1 MTGGDVVLRT
11 RGVSKVYP
19 GTLALD
25 DVDFAVRRGAVNVL
39 IGENGAGKSTL
50 VKILAGVEQPTS
62 GRMEMDGNELRLVST
77 RQAEAQGIG
86 IIHQELSLFPNLSV
100 VENIFM
106 GRERTRGGVVIDRS
120 SQERTARGLLKKLEQ
135 DIDVHTLV
143 GDLPLGRQQI
153 VEICRA
159 LAREVRVLLMDEPTS
174 ALSPGEIHVLFRAI
188 RDLKAAGVGIVYIS
202 HKLEE
207 LMEIGDTV
215 SVLRDGRMV
224 ASAEAADVDVNWII
238 EKMTGRRWEAPEH
251 RAVLAD
257 LPALLQVANL
267 RVPGAVHD
275 VSFDA
280 SAGEVVGIYGLM
292 GAGRTELLEA
302 LAGAR
307 FHTADGIRL
316 EGESLDGLSVR
327 ERIGRG
333 LALVP
338 EDRQKSGLVPTFTLA
353 QNMTLASLGAH
364 TRYGC
369 LAARMEQASAQRMIG
384 QLRIK
389 TTGPAQ
395 PITSLSGGN
404 QQKAVISKCLL
415 TSPRVL
421 LMDEPSRGVDVGA
434 RGEIFEIARKLAA
447 DGIAILFSSSDLHE
461 VLTLA
466 DRVLVMSRGSLTAS
480 YAKRDMTEQRLMAA
494 ACAKPEHDNASA

>member
-1 MTGGDVVLRT
+1 MTGEDVVLRT
-11 RGVSKVYP
+11 RGVSKLYP
-19 GTLALD
+19 GTVALD
-25 DVDFAVRRGAVNVL
+25 AVDFAVRRGAVNVL

-62 GRMEMDGNELRLVST
+62 GRIEMDRNEIQLTST
-77 RQAEAQGIG
+77 RQATAHGIG

-100 VENIFM
+100 VENIFT
-106 GRERTRGGVVIDRS
+106 GRELTRAGVVIDRAA
-120 SQERTARGLLKKLEQ
+120 QERTARALLEKFEQ
-135 DIDVHTLV
+135 DIDVHTLA
-143 GDLPLGRQQI
+143 GSLPLGRQQI

-188 RDLKAAGVGIVYIS
+188 RDLKATGVGIVYIS

-207 LMEIGDTV
+207 LMEVGDTV

-224 ASAEAADVDVNWII
+224 ASAETADVNVNWII
-238 EKMTGRRWEAPEH
+238 EKMTGRRWEAVEH
-251 RAVLAD
+251 RAAAAD
-257 LPALLQVANL
+257 SPALLRVTNL
-267 RVPGAVHD
+267 RVPGAVHGVTFD
-275 VSFDA
+275 V

-307 FHTADGIRL
+307 LHTADRIL
-316 EGESLDGLSVR
+316 LKGEPLDGLPVR

-338 EDRQKSGLVPTFTLA
+338 EDRQKAGLVPAFTLG

-364 TRYGC
+364 TRGGC
-369 LAARMEQASAQRMIG
+369 LSTRSEKASAERMIAE
-384 QLRIK
+384 LRIK
-389 TTGPAQ
+389 TTGPEQ

-415 TSPRVL
+415 TEPRVL

-434 RGEIFEIARKLAA
+434 RGEIFEIARRLAA

-466 DRVLVMSRGSLTAS
+466 DRVLVMSRGCITAS
-480 YAKRDMTEQRLMAA
+480 YARSEMTEHGLMAA
-494 ACAKPEHDNASA
+494 ACAKPESAHART

>member
-1 MTGGDVVLRT
+1 MTTEALLRAQ
-11 RGVSKVYP
+11 RVSKVYP
-19 GTLALD
+19 GTVALD
-25 DVDFAVRRGAVNVL
+25 AVDFDVRRGAVNVL

-62 GRMEMDGNELRLVST
+62 GHLEMDGAELKLTST
-77 RQAEAQGIG
+77 RHAERQGIG

-106 GRERTRGGVVIDRS
+106 GRELTRGGVVIDRAA
-120 SQERTARGLLKKLEQ
+120 QERTARDLLRKLEQ

-174 ALSPGEIHVLFRAI
+174 ALSPGEIQVLFRVI
-188 RDLKAAGVGIVYIS
+188 RDLKDSGVGIVYIS

-207 LMEIGDTV
+207 LMQIGDTV
-215 SVLRDGRMV
+215 SVLRDGHMV
-224 ASAEAADVDVNWII
+224 ASAESSGIDVNWII
-238 EKMTGRRWEAPEH
+238 EKMTGRKWQAAEH
-251 RAVLAD
+251 AAVTPDSPAVLQVKD
-257 LPALLQVANL
+257 LH
-267 RVPGAVHD
+267 VPGAVHG
-275 VSFDA
+275 VSFDL

-307 FHTADGIRL
+307 LHTSGRIRL
-316 EGESLDGLSVR
+316 DGQPVEHLPVR

-338 EDRQKSGLVPTFTLA
+338 EDRQQAGLVPTFTLE
-353 QNMTLASLGAH
+353 QNITLASLGKH
-364 TRYGC
+364 SRLGC
-369 LAARMEQASAQRMIG
+369 LSVQKEQSSTERMIA
-384 QLRIK
+384 QLHIK
-389 TTGPAQ
+389 TTGPQQ

-415 TSPRVL
+415 TTPRVL

-434 RGEIFEIARKLAA
+434 RGEIFEIARKLAS

-466 DRVLVMSRGSLTAS
+466 DRVLVMSRGYLTAS
-480 YAKRDMTEQRLMAA
+480 YTRAGITEQGLMTA
-494 ACAKPEHDNASA
+494 ACAKPEGAHARA